1 MFKHTK
7 CIATVATMW
16 FDAASPQF
24 VNSLAQLLVFSQREL
39 CGPDEFIQYINA
51 PMSYH
56 QLARDWIAENSLGP
70 VVFCLDTDHQFSPD
84 LLVRLWRAKQRNK
97 SRVISGMYMYKTPPH
112 GPVANLRK
120 PDGGTEALL
129 TWDPTQEVIPV
140 GHVGGGC
147 LLIDISVFNEIGR
160 KMNGESP
167 FGDITGLSEDYA
179 FCERCYRLGIPVHL
193 APNIESHHLAPRHAL
208 HVGDWQKGQG
218 K

>member
-1 MFKHTK
+1 MFNDNI
-7 CIATVATMW
+7 CRENVDSLVQMVAFT
-16 FDAASPQF
+16 
-24 VNSLAQLLVFSQREL
+24 QRTL
-39 CGPDEFIQYINA
+39 CGPDEFINYNWA

-56 QLARDWIAENSLGP
+56 QLARDYLAENSLGQALFQ
-70 VVFCLDTDHQFSPD
+70 VDGDHVFAPD
-84 LLVRLWRAKQRNK
+84 LLVRLWRAKQRNN

-147 LLIDISVFNEIGR
+147 LLIDTSVFNEIGR
-160 KMNGESP
+160 KMNSESP
-167 FGDITGLSEDYA
+167 FGDIPGLSEDYA